1 MKQVSLSTR
10 IFLNVALLLV
20 VTVCMG
26 VTTIWFAS
34 RFNDMLQQISQ
45 EAIVL
50 VQASR
55 EMTTQ
60 LANQK
65 GFVTYYFLDGDQK
78 WLKELD
84 THRKQFSKWLDKT
97 YEITHDP
104 AQASLREQIKSRYND
119 YVLAKDKVIDLYQ
132 SGKKEEGEAL
142 HWKVRDQYF
151 QLYELCRKYLSLNES
166 QIRQARD
173 KSRQNF
179 HHITSVTITLI
190 VSQFIL
196 TALLL
201 FNLISHI
208 IIPIQRLSRETVTD
222 KSVPEPGNE
231 VNRLRDSVHELLDE
245 RDRTRSELQQSKEML
260 MNSEKMALVG
270 RLAPVVAHSIR
281 NPMTSI
287 NMRLFSL
294 QRNLEMTDNQKEDFE
309 VVFEEMNRLDNIVQN
324 FLEFSKPHKLKKQR
338 ISISKII
345 STTMDLL
352 AYRLDLYNI
361 TITRKQEVE
370 NLELEADPGLIK
382 EVFVNLIV
390 NACEAMED
398 GGEIVVVEKEAVAD
412 NIGQAIMIEVTD
424 NGPGMS
430 QEMQDRAFKPFE
442 TTKPDGTGL
451 GLFIVLKIIEEHGG
465 ILNLRSREG
474 QGTTFTIIL
483 PAYEK
488 ASA

>member
-1 MKQVSLSTR
+1 M
-10 IFLNVALLLV
+10 
-20 VTVCMG
+20 
-26 VTTIWFAS
+26 
-34 RFNDMLQQISQ
+34 
-45 EAIVL
+45 L

-55 EMTTQ
+55 EMNTQ

-84 THRKQFSKWLDKT
+84 THRKQFSEWLDKT
-97 YEITHDP
+97 YEITHGP
-104 AQASLREQIKSRYND
+104 AQASLREQIKRQYND
-119 YVLAKDKVIDLYQ
+119 YILAKDKVIDLYQ

-151 QLYELCRKYLSLNES
+151 QLYELCRKYLSLNEL
-166 QIRQARD
+166 QIRKARD

-179 HHITSVTITLI
+179 HQITSVTITLI

-231 VNRLRDSVHELLDE
+231 VNRLRDSFHELLDE
-245 RDRTRSELQQSKEML
+245 RDRTRSELEQSKEML

-294 QRNLEMTDNQKEDFE
+294 QRNLDMTENQKEDFE

-324 FLEFSKPHKLKKQR
+324 FLEFSKPHKLKKTADQYLENHLHHHGSAVP
-338 ISISKII
+338 IAWICII
-345 STTMDLL
+345 SPLPPT
-352 AYRLDLYNI
+352 
-361 TITRKQEVE
+361 
-370 NLELEADPGLIK
+370 
-382 EVFVNLIV
+382 
-390 NACEAMED
+390 
-398 GGEIVVVEKEAVAD
+398 GGGK
-412 NIGQAIMIEVTD
+412 
-424 NGPGMS
+424 S
-430 QEMQDRAFKPFE
+430 RA
-442 TTKPDGTGL
+442 
-451 GLFIVLKIIEEHGG
+451 
-465 ILNLRSREG
+465 
-474 QGTTFTIIL
+474 
-483 PAYEK
+483 
-488 ASA
+488 